1 MSLKGGHLE
10 RGKDIKRTETPKAS
24 KLTPDFTPR
33 DLKIRLPNKFNRNRS
48 KLELFLA

>member
-1 MSLKGGHLE
+1 MSLKGGHLG
-10 RGKDIKRTETPKAS
+10 RKREVKRIETPNAS
-24 KLTPDFTPR
+24 KLILDFTPR